1 MKKML
6 LLITLL
12 FIQFSCKNRE
22 DLQMNQVLKI
32 EFQHFH
38 GCPNSKKLMQNLKN
52 AMKDYEDRIVLTEI
66 IVDTQELAI
75 KYKFR
80 GSPTILI
87 NGKDLEGITEP
98 NEPSLTCRLY
108 ANDLPSTEEI
118 KAKIIESLK

>member
-1 MKKML
+1 
-6 LLITLL
+6 
-12 FIQFSCKNRE
+12 
-22 DLQMNQVLKI
+22 
-32 EFQHFH
+32 
-38 GCPNSKKLMQNLKN
+38 MQNLKN